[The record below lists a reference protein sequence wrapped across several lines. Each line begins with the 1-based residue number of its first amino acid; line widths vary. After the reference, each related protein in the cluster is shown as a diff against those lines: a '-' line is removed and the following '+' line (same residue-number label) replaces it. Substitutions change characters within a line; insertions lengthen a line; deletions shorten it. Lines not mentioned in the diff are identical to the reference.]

1 MEFLPFVIN
10 QLTIL
15 HMLPS
20 SLVQISFYLKHLSIV
35 TKLKGSVPKVIFF
48 PLELLKRFFFK

>member
-35 TKLKGSVPKVIFF
+35 TKLKGCVPKVIFF
-48 PLELLKRFFFK
+48 PLELTDVF